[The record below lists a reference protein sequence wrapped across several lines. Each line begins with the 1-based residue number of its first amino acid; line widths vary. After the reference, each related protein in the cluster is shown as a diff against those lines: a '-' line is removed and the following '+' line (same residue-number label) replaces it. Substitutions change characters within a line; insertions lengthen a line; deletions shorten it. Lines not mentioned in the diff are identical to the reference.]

1 MLRRDRAGR
10 WRDERGH
17 FASPP
22 SVVGVADALA
32 DAIDSSWVGY
42 ELESGDSESGPRE
55 GKGKRPQGQAV
66 RSYGAEGDDVTP
78 DSLSRG
84 LRRFRRAS
92 AAGETRR
99 SARVQVVA
107 RLDESIKA
115 RHASDGT
122 RWASLSF
129 AESGAVALD
138 HAAGE
143 AEGLGVAYRGVRIV
157 GIEIRTFGPEA
168 LAPAE
173 TKKKGKSRW
182 KSKSKGAT
190 GRKSRSTTGR
200 ARSATA
206 RRPTKKSSARS
217 SRTTARATAR
227 GSTSRK
233 KASARSSPPR
243 KRSSGKK

>member
-42 ELESGDSESGPRE
+42 ELESGDSESGPRAT
-55 GKGKRPQGQAV
+55 KGKRPQGQAV

-78 DSLSRG
+78 DALSRG
-84 LRRFRRAS
+84 LRRFRRLS
-92 AAGETRR
+92 GAGETRR
-99 SARVQVVA
+99 STRVQVVA

-173 TKKKGKSRW
+173 SAKKGKRQW
-182 KSKSKGAT
+182 KKPKSKRLSTVA
-190 GRKSRSTTGR
+190 SRSKRTSGR
-200 ARSATA
+200 NVPKSSRGSKSVART
-206 RRPTKKSSARS
+206 PTK
-217 SRTTARATAR
+217 RA
-227 GSTSRK
+227 STSRK
-233 KASARSSPPR
+233 KMPAPSATRSR
-243 KRSSGKK
+243 KRSGKKRSR